1 MNDMNK
7 EILNKAIAHYGV
19 KPQLGVAME
28 ECAEL
33 IQAISKL
40 QRYGCEPEVIENLV
54 EEIADVLIMI
64 EQIKIITDVTDDCIN
79 WAVRQKLNRLEV
91 KFYE

>member
-7 EILNKAIAHYGV
+7 EILNKAIAYYGV
-19 KPQLGVAME
+19 KPQLGVATE

-40 QRYGCEPEVIENLV
+40 QRYGCKPEVIENLV

-64 EQIKIITDVTDDCIN
+64 EQIKIITELTDDCIN

-91 KFYE
+91 EIYE